1 MIKKI
6 CRNERLIGNEII
18 ERLRDSHL
26 TWLYNFFYSI
36 RYAKGIIFVS
46 KRIGLGRW
54 WLVPALREENLHSNH
69 VVYSKDIDYK
79 YCMSDAERA
88 DVDGDYLK
96 AIQLYIKAMSEGQIE
111 LEEYMNL
118 AHLLWRCSMNTPLI
132 SPTTKLPVN
141 LGFDAHDKIASIFRR
156 CSEEYAGCSDVE
168 FWAEFY
174 RVSGNW
180 KAHSE
185 DEWLS
190 IIEKY
195 EHYLLYTNQMY
206 FVCYLH
212 SKEKYADKMEYFL
225 AECDRYPTALNLY
238 IKEIICG
245 RSESPETKE

>member
-1 MIKKI
+1 
-6 CRNERLIGNEII
+6 
-18 ERLRDSHL
+18 
-26 TWLYNFFYSI
+26 
-36 RYAKGIIFVS
+36 
-46 KRIGLGRW
+46 
-54 WLVPALREENLHSNH
+54 
-69 VVYSKDIDYK
+69 
-79 YCMSDAERA
+79 
-88 DVDGDYLK
+88 
-96 AIQLYIKAMSEGQIE
+96 MSEGQIE

-118 AHLLWRCSMNTPLI
+118 AHLLWRCTLDTPLI
-132 SPTTKLPVN
+132 CPTTRLPVN
-141 LGFDAHDKIASIFRR
+141 LDFDAHDKMASIFRR